1 MFNKSKNK
9 WKDSSIIRL
18 KINRYNCLPAIVMVE
33 TFMIK
38 AIEIIHVSPFVQ
50 IELTLK
56 GYSNN
61 LLISKL
67 IYFV

>member
-1 MFNKSKNK
+1 
-9 WKDSSIIRL
+9 
-18 KINRYNCLPAIVMVE
+18 MVE